1 MTLGQKQRKFTEMI
15 SRLIAFAYGQGYEL
29 TFGDAYRDPR
39 AHGQVGEKKSYS
51 SANSLHKERL
61 AVDFNLFKD
70 GKYLS
75 RTEDYKP
82 LGDYWE
88 SIGGTWGGKFS
99 DGNHFSIEHGG
110 RK

>member
-15 SRLIAFAYGQGYEL
+15 GRLIAFAYANGYEL

-39 AHGQVGEKKSYS
+39 VHGAVGDKVGYS
-51 SANSLHKERL
+51 AANSLHKERL

-75 RTEDYKP
+75 ATEDYKP
-82 LGDYWE
+82 LGDFWE
-88 SIGGTWGGKFS
+88 SIGGTWGGRFK
-99 DGNHFSIEHGG
+99 DGNHFSIEHQG